1 MLFTSIAVTLLR
13 RPQRGFC
20 DVSQEKTPAHVLIG
34 PLPVFHSLVFKDG
47 LKIFDS
53 VQKLF
58 ELSGLFLVESDA
70 FAHALMLGS
79 PVTDIKLRFS
89 AVPGDLVQFLG
100 PAAGVLRKDAKFFRD
115 LISEFRP
122 NSSL

>member
-1 MLFTSIAVTLLR
+1 M
-13 RPQRGFC
+13 
-20 DVSQEKTPAHVLIG
+20 SQEKTPAHVLIG
-34 PLPVFHSLVFKDG
+34 PLPVFNSLVFKDD

-79 PVTDIKLRFS
+79 PVTDIKLRFA
-89 AVPGDLVQFLG
+89 AVLGDLVQFLG

-115 LISEFRP
+115 LISEFRHFQTP
-122 NSSL
+122 PYNYIYNYK